1 MSASHRTLSPI
12 SPVSTGVAVVGNR
25 RRRPPL
31 AARGVLRLLER
42 LQIGR
47 LDFHGPDGIWR
58 HFGQDTQGPHVEVTL
73 HDWRVLGEVLRRGDI
88 AFAEA
93 WMRRAWDTP
102 DLPALLELLVAN
114 RDIIARALHGSL
126 LGRLPDRIRHLLRR
140 NSRAGSR
147 DNIHAHYD
155 IGNAFYRLWL
165 DPSMTY
171 SSALFS
177 GDAAQTLEQAQAAK
191 YGRVLDQLQLQPGA
205 RVLEIGCGWGG
216 LAEVG
221 QQRGLLMDGITL
233 STEQLDYARER
244 LANASPQA
252 RLELCD
258 YRDLDRLA
266 PPEGYDGVASIEM
279 FEAVGEAYWPGFF
292 RTLSRHLKPGARA
305 CIQTITIA
313 DDLFDDYRRGTDFI
327 QRYIFPGGML
337 PSRAAFMAQ
346 AEAAGLEVVE
356 ELAFGPDYARTLA
369 LWRERFTAQLDAVR
383 AQGFDDRFVRLW
395 TFYLAYC
402 EAGFSQGSTNVWQ
415 FTLRHARAS

>member
-1 MSASHRTLSPI
+1 MSASDRTLSPL
-12 SPVSTGVAVVGNR
+12 SPAPAGMSAASR
-25 RRRPPL
+25 RRPKPPL

-47 LDFHGPDGIWR
+47 LDLFGPDGVWR
-58 HFGQDTQGPHVEVTL
+58 HYGRETGGLHAQVTL
-73 HDWRVLGEVLRRGDI
+73 HDWRVMAEVLRRGDI

-114 RDIIARALHGSL
+114 RDIIARALHGSAL
-126 LGRLPDRIRHLLRR
+126 ARLPDRIRHLLRR

-165 DPSMTY
+165 DSSMTY

-177 GDAAQTLEQAQAAK
+177 GDAAQTLEQAQTAK
-191 YGRVLDQLQLQPGA
+191 YERVLDQLQLQPGA

-221 QQRGLLMDGITL
+221 QQRGLHMDGITL
-233 STEQLDYARER
+233 STEQLAYARDR
-244 LANASPQA
+244 LAGGSPRP

-266 PPEGYDGVASIEM
+266 PPEGYDGIASIEM

-292 RTLSRHLKPGARA
+292 RTLSRHLKPGGRA

-313 DDLFDDYRRGTDFI
+313 DDLFADYRRGTDFI

-337 PSRAAFMAQ
+337 PSRMAFIAQ
-346 AEAAGLEVVE
+346 AESAGLEVVE

-402 EAGFSQGSTNVWQ
+402 EAGFSRGSTYVWQ
-415 FTLRHARAS
+415 FTLRHARPQ

>member
-1 MSASHRTLSPI
+1 MNASDRTLSPLSLDPT
-12 SPVSTGVAVVGNR
+12 SPPGLADR
-25 RRRPPL
+25 RRKPPL

-47 LDFHGPDGIWR
+47 LDFRGPDGVWR
-58 HFGQDTQGPHVEVTL
+58 HFGQDSSGPHAEVAL
-73 HDWRVLGEVLRRGDI
+73 HDWAVMGEVLKRGDI

-102 DLPALLELLVAN
+102 DLPALLKLLAAN
-114 RDIIARALHGSL
+114 RESIARALHGSV
-126 LGRLPDRIRHLLRR
+126 LGTLGDRFRHLLRR

-171 SSALFS
+171 SSALFN
-177 GDAAQTLEQAQAAK
+177 GDATQTLEQAQAAK
-191 YGRVLDQLQLQPGA
+191 YARVLDQLQLPSGA
-205 RVLEIGCGWGG
+205 QVLEIGCGWGG
-216 LAEVG
+216 LAEAG
-221 QQRGLLMDGITL
+221 ARRGLQMDGVTL
-233 STEQLDYARER
+233 STEQLDFARER
-244 LANASPQA
+244 LAVHTPQA

-258 YRDLDRLA
+258 YRDLDRMA
-266 PPEGYDGVASIEM
+266 PVGGYDGIASIEM
-279 FEAVGEAYWPGFF
+279 FEAVGAAYWAGFF
-292 RTLSRHLKPGARA
+292 RTVARYLKPGALA

-313 DDLFDDYRRGTDFI
+313 DALFDDYRRGTDFI

-337 PSRAAFMAQ
+337 PSRGAFIAQ
-346 AEAAGLEVVE
+346 AEAAGLEVVDSH
-356 ELAFGPDYARTLA
+356 AFGPDYARTLA
-369 LWRERFTAQLDAVR
+369 LWRERFTAKLDAVR

-402 EAGFSQGSTNVWQ
+402 EAGFSQGSTDVLQ
-415 FTLRHARAS
+415 FTLRHAAAP

>member
-12 SPVSTGVAVVGNR
+12 SPVSTGLAVVGNR

>member
-1 MSASHRTLSPI
+1 MNASDRSFSPLSLDPTLAA
-12 SPVSTGVAVVGNR
+12 GQNHKQR
-25 RRRPPL
+25 KPPL

-47 LDFHGPDGIWR
+47 LDFHGPDGVWR
-58 HFGQDTQGPHVEVTL
+58 HFGHDANGPHAEVAL
-73 HDWRVLGEVLRRGDI
+73 HDWAVMGEVLKRGDI

-102 DLPALLELLVAN
+102 DLPALLKLLAAN
-114 RDIIARALHGSL
+114 REVISGALHGSA

-140 NSRAGSR
+140 NSRSGSR

-155 IGNAFYRLWL
+155 IGNAFYQLWL

-171 SSALFS
+171 SSALFN
-177 GDAAQTLEQAQAAK
+177 GNPAQTLEQAQAAK
-191 YGRVLDQLQLQPGA
+191 YARVLDQLQLQPGA
-205 RVLEIGCGWGG
+205 QVLEIGCGWGG

-221 QQRGLLMDGITL
+221 AQRGLCIDGVTL
-233 STEQLDYARER
+233 STEQLDHARAR
-244 LANASPQA
+244 LAQATPQP

-266 PPEGYDGVASIEM
+266 PPDGYDGIASIEM

-292 RTLSRHLKPGARA
+292 RTVAHHLKPGARA

-313 DDLFDDYRRGTDFI
+313 DDLFDNYRRGTDFI

-337 PSRAAFMAQ
+337 PSRSVFIAQ
-346 AEAAGLEVVE
+346 AQAAGLEVVE
-356 ELAFGPDYARTLA
+356 ELPFGPDYACTLA
-369 LWRERFTAQLDAVR
+369 LWRERFTAQIEAVN
-383 AQGFDDRFVRLW
+383 AQGFDDRFMRLW

-415 FTLRHARAS
+415 FTLRHARAL